1 MSCLNRWK
9 QRRSSLAVLAT
20 FFSQEPSLISTKKA
34 VLGHYHS
41 LNYLLF
47 GTEFSIAILKTKAS
61 HLQTNSYTE
70 TLKQPWLV
78 SFSLIKPPGN
88 WLSVQ
93 SDLC

>member
-1 MSCLNRWK
+1 MSYLNRWK
-9 QRRSSLAVLAT
+9 QRRSSLAVLAN
-20 FFSQEPSLISTKKA
+20 FFHKNLGLYRQKKA

-47 GTEFSIAILKTKAS
+47 GTEFFLAILKTKAS